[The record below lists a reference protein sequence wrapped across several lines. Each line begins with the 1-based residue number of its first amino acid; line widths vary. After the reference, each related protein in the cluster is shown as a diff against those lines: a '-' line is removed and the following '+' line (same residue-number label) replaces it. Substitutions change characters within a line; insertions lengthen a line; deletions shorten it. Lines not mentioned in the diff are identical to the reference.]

1 MKLYKHEDITVAAG
15 KEGTEA
21 ILTSS
26 AKEKFRV
33 LNIAIERTPTNDAD
47 ATATPDF
54 NDLAEVDLLVYVERE
69 KVAQLPTNLIP
80 REIMWIPLDVELPLG
95 QSLEVG
101 LKNGTVGEV
110 IREIAIQYE
119 LM

>member
-1 MKLYKHEDITVAAG
+1 MKLYKNKDVTVAAG
-15 KEGTEA
+15 KEGTEI

-33 LNIAIERTPTNDAD
+33 LNIAIERTPTNEAD
-47 ATATPDF
+47 GTAMEDF
-54 NDLAEVDLLVYVERE
+54 NDLQAVDLLVYIERE
-69 KVAQLPTNLIP
+69 KVAVLPTNLIP
-80 REIMWIPLDVELPLG
+80 RNTMWIPLDLELPLG

-101 LKNGTVGEV
+101 LKNGTLAELT
-110 IREIAIQYE
+110 REIAIQYE